1 MSTDSDSGI
10 DKLKVLSEITNASSA
25 PQPAASTPAPP
36 RSVER
41 PPSATRRAVEQ
52 PPPAWF
58 RHRSEIAALVAAFV
72 GMVWLAV
79 GLAQKS
85 WGPSL
90 IGVAFGVAS
99 LAVWTLEVWSS
110 D

>member
-1 MSTDSDSGI
+1 MSPESDSGI
-10 DKLKVLSEITNASSA
+10 DKLKVLAAINNA
-25 PQPAASTPAPP
+25 PAPEAAP
-36 RSVER
+36 PPKQVER
-41 PPSATRRAVEQ
+41 LPSATRRAVE
-52 PPPAWF
+52 PPAPAWF

-72 GMVWLAV
+72 GMIWIAV

-90 IGVAFGVAS
+90 TGVGFGVAS
-99 LAVWTLEVWSS
+99 LAIWTLEVWSS

>member
-1 MSTDSDSGI
+1 VSTDSDSGL
-10 DKLKVLSEITNASSA
+10 DKLKILSAITNAEG
-25 PQPAASTPAPP
+25 PPPAAPP
-36 RSVER
+36 RTVER
-41 PPSATRRAVEQ
+41 PPSATRRAVE
-52 PPPAWF
+52 PPAPAWF

-72 GMVWLAV
+72 GMAWLAV

-90 IGVAFGVAS
+90 TGIAFGTAS
-99 LAVWTLEVWSS
+99 LAIWTLEIWSS

>member
-1 MSTDSDSGI
+1 VSTDSDSGI
-10 DKLKVLSEITNASSA
+10 DKLKILSAITNAEG
-25 PQPAASTPAPP
+25 PPPAAPAPAPP
-36 RSVER
+36 RTVDR
-41 PPSATRRAVEQ
+41 PPSATRRAIEQ
-52 PPPAWF
+52 PAPAWS

-79 GLAQKS
+79 GLAQRS

-90 IGVAFGVAS
+90 IGVVFGVAS
-99 LAVWTLEVWSS
+99 LAIWTLEVWSS